1 MLKILFT
8 LKDPQKAILNLL
20 DGHTVDILRNEEPLL
35 PMVEKGNYNLI
46 MLEGG
51 IDLIPS
57 IKAADPRVEVI
68 LFGERQEILQLK
80 QYGKGPLHIFRLRL
94 RSRDSGRRLKILMI
108 YSSQEKQVQISISSL
123 MKNIHF
129 LRRLWAETRM
139 PRYLCLYQTCR
150 SSL

>member
-8 LKDPQKAILNLL
+8 LKDPKKTILNLL
-20 DGHTVDILRNEEPLL
+20 DGHTVDILSNEESLL

-68 LFGERQEILQLK
+68 LFGERQDVAIEAIRQGASAYFPFTVEIERV
-80 QYGKGPLHIFRLRL
+80 GGGGG
-94 RSRDSGRRLKILMI
+94 D
-108 YSSQEKQVQISISSL
+108 
-123 MKNIHF
+123 
-129 LRRLWAETRM
+129 
-139 PRYLCLYQTCR
+139 
-150 SSL
+150 